1 MFSYVVS
8 VFVFATVVS
17 AIPQFPQ
24 PGCRD
29 ISIPITVS
37 VPRFIVNATV
47 NDNWDAIALTLA
59 LTRRDFSES
68 TDPLPITGKTSE
80 PVESTFKVG
89 ATLCGKGGPTLV
101 LTHGILESKLY
112 WQPTPKGFEK
122 YNFVKAA
129 VAAGYSVLSYDRIG
143 VGSSSKVDALSDA
156 QFQVEAAVLDSLVDY
171 ARYATNATKVALVG
185 HSYGAYLTVASAASK
200 KTAVDA
206 IVLSGFAGG
215 FSYFGPFLAGSG
227 FRVARLQNPLRWG
240 ALDSG
245 YLTSAD
251 LFAETYAYFGEECD
265 FERRV
270 AEWSHYKSSE
280 PFAVGELPSL
290 IASSPLNFAGVT
302 APVLAIQGQFD
313 LSACGGNCIGLLD
326 GLKKDFASAKVVKTV
341 DNLPAGHNL
350 NLHKVAPQ
358 AFETIFS
365 FLKSQGV

>member
-1 MFSYVVS
+1 MLSYVVS
-8 VFVFATVVS
+8 AFILAATAS
-17 AIPQFPQ
+17 AAPQYPQ
-24 PGCRD
+24 LGCREL
-29 ISIPITVS
+29 SIPITVS

-59 LTRRDFSES
+59 FTRRDFSES
-68 TDPLPITGKTSE
+68 TDPLPISGQTSG
-80 PVESTFKVG
+80 PVESKFNVG
-89 ATLCGKGGPTLV
+89 ATLCGRGGPTLV

-112 WQPTPKGFEK
+112 WQPTFQASDK

-129 VAAGYSVLSYDRIG
+129 VAAGYSVLNYDRIG

-171 ARYATNATKVALVG
+171 ARYATNATRVALIG

-206 IVLSGFAGG
+206 IVLTGFAGG
-215 FSYFGPFLAGSG
+215 FQYFGPFLAGSG
-227 FRVARLQNPLRWG
+227 FRVARIQDPIRWD

-251 LFAETYAYFGEECD
+251 LFSETYSYFGEQND

-270 AEWSHYKSSE
+270 AEWSYLKGSE

-290 IASSPLNFAGVT
+290 IASSPLDFAAVT

-313 LSACGGNCIGLLD
+313 LSGCGGNCVGLLD
-326 GLKKDFASAKVVKTV
+326 GLKDDFAGAKVVKTV
-341 DNLPAGHNL
+341 DNLPAG
-350 NLHKVAPQ
+350 
-358 AFETIFS
+358 
-365 FLKSQGV
+365 

>member
-8 VFVFATVVS
+8 VLVFATVAS

-68 TDPLPITGKTSE
+68 TDPLPITGQTSE
-80 PVESTFKVG
+80 PVESTFKIG

-112 WQPTPKGFEK
+112 WQPAPKGFEK

-326 GLKKDFASAKVVKTV
+326 GLKDDFAGAKVVKTV
-341 DNLPAGHNL
+341 DNLPAG
-350 NLHKVAPQ
+350 
-358 AFETIFS
+358 
-365 FLKSQGV
+365 